1 MTSIL
6 DRFVDAQRPFIA
18 TSPQE
23 YLALQIA
30 RKLSDVEHVKEYVV
44 VLEHFPQETVVHAFR
59 RAQARGNGHHEGFL
73 AAFREL
79 TLQPDEHEIGGD

>member
-6 DRFVDAQRPFIA
+6 DRFLDAERPFSA

-30 RKLSDVEHVKEYVV
+30 RKLSALGHVKDYAAL
-44 VLEHFPQETVVHAFR
+44 LEHFPQETVVQAFR
-59 RAQARGNGHHEGFL
+59 RAKGRGSGQHDGFL
-73 AAFREL
+73 NAFREL
-79 TLQPDEHEIGGD
+79 TIHPDEHETGGD

>member
-6 DRFVDAQRPFIA
+6 DQFLDAQQSFIA
-18 TSPQE
+18 TNPQD

-30 RKLSDVEHVKEYVV
+30 RKLSEFAHVREYVTL
-44 VLEHFPQETVVHAFR
+44 LEHFPQETIVHSFR

-79 TLQPDEHEIGGD
+79 TLQPDEYEIGGD